1 MLEKLAP
8 CEANAAP
15 ILAKTRPHC
24 ASKSAGALPSLP
36 APELSMPTW
45 PAMNRNSDAL
55 TRVICE
61 YCPSGLPRLSGL
73 RILMS
78 GKVWDMDGSAA
89 VCCGWDG
96 NPLVIPAKAGIHNH
110 GDDDLISDAGS
121 MGSRFRG
128 DDAAKHLRFSR
139 AFPSPAR
146 AQGRTRAMAFS
157 RSSGFAGFHYT
168 RAAGR
173 YDAASRRAALD

>member
-96 NPLVIPAKAGIHNH
+96 NPLVIPAKAAIHNRRGQALAFRARVAIFGADARTGH
-110 GDDDLISDAGS
+110 ELWPSHARADLPGS
-121 MGSRFRG
+121 N
-128 DDAAKHLRFSR
+128 
-139 AFPSPAR
+139 SPAR
-146 AQGRTRAMAFS
+146 PAVTTRPRGGR
-157 RSSGFAGFHYT
+157 RSTGSIC
-168 RAAGR
+168 
-173 YDAASRRAALD
+173 